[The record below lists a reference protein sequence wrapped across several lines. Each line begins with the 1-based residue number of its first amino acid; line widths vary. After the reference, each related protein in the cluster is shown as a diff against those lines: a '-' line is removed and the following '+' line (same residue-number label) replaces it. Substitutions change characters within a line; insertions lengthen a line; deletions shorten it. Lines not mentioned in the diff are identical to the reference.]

1 MSVCVYKEVRSWRD
15 ASVSEFT
22 DRWFQQH
29 HGQKLSSDL
38 VSQQTVAQIT
48 MTSKNQAAAAAA
60 VAGAQL
66 SLRVSLFIHFI
77 SLTGE
82 GCVAA

>member
-1 MSVCVYKEVRSWRD
+1 MCACVCTEVCSWRD

-38 VSQQTVAQIT
+38 VSQQTATQIT
-48 MTSKNQAAAAAA
+48 KTSKNQAA
-60 VAGAQL
+60 AGAQL
-66 SLRVSLFIHFI
+66 SLRVSLFIHFN
-77 SLTGE
+77 SLTGQDLR
-82 GCVAA
+82 GSLA